1 MQESLTSK
9 KYQLLSFSN
18 DLEVVQFHQRSWVE
32 SLVLSPITDTCTCS
46 YRKADFLISFE
57 AWAKLAQKWL
67 VCVPLGIHLEPIN

>member
-32 SLVLSPITDTCTCS
+32 SLVLSPITDTRTCS
-46 YRKADFLISFE
+46 YRKADFLISFD
-57 AWAKLAQKWL
+57 KLTQKWL